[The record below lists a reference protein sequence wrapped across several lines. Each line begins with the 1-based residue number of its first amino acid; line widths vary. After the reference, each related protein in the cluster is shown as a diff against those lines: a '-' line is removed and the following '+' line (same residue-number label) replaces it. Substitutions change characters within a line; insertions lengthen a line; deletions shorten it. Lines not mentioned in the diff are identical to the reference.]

1 MYNLNV
7 PIHLASYNLTNVV
20 HIIIIIIEILK
31 HIIFGNQV

>member
-7 PIHLASYNLTNVV
+7 PIHLANYNSTNVV
-20 HIIIIIIEILK
+20 DIIIIIEILK